1 MKSIRA
7 KILVSVLSVIVAA
20 FVVIG
25 VITYLQV
32 SKNVNAVTVDLS
44 GQISG
49 AVAGQIDEVIHALM
63 NRVESVASTMRARSM
78 EWEQVR
84 AALLDL
90 SRSESFFES
99 GILAWPDGRVET
111 TDGVSTDVSDR
122 SYFKAI
128 FEQGAKYAVSE
139 ALVSRATGKPAFV
152 IAFPVVDKGQT
163 VGLIG
168 YTVSIDKIAEIT
180 GRFKPLG
187 QGYVSLVDNTGTIV
201 AHPKANYVMK
211 LKLSE
216 ADSQGF
222 TGLSTIAASHLSGKS
237 GVTDITDP
245 NGTKMKVF
253 YAPLE
258 YARGW
263 SAMLYIPASVLV
275 TIASKSEIPVIVTI
289 LVALVLVSAVI
300 FYITS
305 KTTRPLSAITD
316 SVEQFGEGN
325 LNVTFEAKTEDE
337 VGRIA
342 SACKGAV
349 DRIEQVV
356 AETFNISKKNK
367 DTSANMASATRQIAA
382 SLQSINKSM
391 EEVYASAEN
400 NSAAT
405 EEASASIEEIASGA
419 QSSAQ
424 SATEAAEAADAAM
437 DAVEKANQQMAN
449 CTRQLKVVQ
458 NMSNDSVK
466 KTDYLVSSLHSI
478 TDFVDVITGIADQTN
493 LLALNAAIEAARAGE
508 EGRGFAVVAEEVRK
522 LAEQSSGAAQKIRG
536 LMAEL
541 DSNASS
547 TASTINE
554 TVETTIKVIGAVEET
569 QKTLEGT
576 TAQVSKINESI
587 QSLAS
592 IAEEQ
597 SASTEEM
604 ASATSQIAKDS
615 TRIAELLE
623 NIRATLEEIE
633 KTAESI
639 AGDAVGM
646 DEGAKRLEKVLSFFK
661 SEKVRNS

>member
-7 KILVSVLSVIVAA
+7 KILVFVLSVIVAA

-49 AVAGQIDEVIHALM
+49 AIAGEIDEVIHGLM
-63 NRVESVASTMRARSM
+63 NRVESAASTNRARSM
-78 EWEQVR
+78 DWEQARTV
-84 AALLDL
+84 LLDM
-90 SRSESFFES
+90 SRSEGAFES
-99 GILAWPDGRVET
+99 GILAWPDGRAEM
-111 TDGVSTDVSDR
+111 TDGVSTDVSDS

-128 FEQGAKYAVSE
+128 FEQGAQYAVSE
-139 ALVSRATGKPAFV
+139 ALVSRATKRPVFV

-168 YTVSIDKIAEIT
+168 YTVPIDKIAEIT
-180 GRFKPLG
+180 GKFKPLG
-187 QGYVSLVDNTGTIV
+187 QGYVSIVDNTGTIV
-201 AHPKANYVMK
+201 THPKANYVMK

-222 TGLSTIAASHLSGKS
+222 TGLSTVGANVLSGKS
-237 GVTDITDP
+237 GFMDITDP
-245 NGTKMKVF
+245 NRAKLKVF
-253 YAPLE
+253 YVPLE

-263 SAMLYIPASVLV
+263 SAMLYIPASVLE
-275 TIASKSEIPVIVTI
+275 TMASKSVIPVIITI
-289 LVALVLVSAVI
+289 LAALVVVSAVI

-349 DRIEQVV
+349 DRIKQVV

-391 EEVYASAEN
+391 EDVYASAEN

-405 EEASASIEEIASGA
+405 EEASASIEEISSGA

-437 DAVEKANQQMAN
+437 NAVEKANEQMAN
-449 CTRQLKVVQ
+449 CTRQLNVVQ

-478 TDFVDVITGIADQTN
+478 TDFVNVITGIADQTN

-522 LAEQSSGAAQKIRG
+522 LAEQSSRAAQEIRG

-547 TASTINE
+547 TASTIKE
-554 TVETTIKVIGAVEET
+554 TVDTTMKVIRAVEET

-576 TAQVSKINESI
+576 TAQVNKINESI

-592 IAEEQ
+592 IAQEQ

-615 TRIAELLE
+615 TRMVELLE
-623 NIRATLEEIE
+623 NMRTTLEEIE

-646 DEGAKRLEKVLSFFK
+646 DEGAKRLENVLSFFK
-661 SEKVRNS
+661 S